1 MFSYLMNAFIRREDE
16 KLNLTDFYYL
26 SLIREEENQYS
37 IHGLWPQNTT
47 ESYPTY
53 CKPKAKFSMEVLNPI
68 LDKLEQY
75 WYSNKRTIEMDE
87 KFWEHEYMKHGTC
100 TFSPLTEKEYF
111 SKTIELYEK
120 AMELN
125 LPNKYYNEKT
135 KKTLIPVLKDFTFY
149 KN

>member
-1 MFSYLMNAFIRREDE
+1 
-16 KLNLTDFYYL
+16 
-26 SLIREEENQYS
+26 
-37 IHGLWPQNTT
+37 
-47 ESYPTY
+47 
-53 CKPKAKFSMEVLNPI
+53 MEVLNPI